1 MKEMNG
7 HGLTSEVEDD
17 YFSLN
22 KYMRDESEIWTQGEL
37 KLN

>member
-1 MKEMNG
+1 MRTFVTDRQ
-7 HGLTSEVEDD
+7 TSEVEDD